1 MNKELITEEWAILR
15 DWLPQDLEASA
26 KEHGFIRRSSGRV
39 SAEIWLRLI
48 LMHVVGGLSLK
59 QTMLRASELGWAELS
74 AVALF
79 KRLRVAHPWLSKLC
93 AEQLAYQQSRLGE
106 GTLWPREW
114 QMRLIDA
121 TDVQEP
127 GSTGTAWRVH
137 YSLRMPHMVCDH
149 FEITDTK
156 GGEKFGRFA
165 FGRGELVVA
174 DRGYCHRPGLA
185 HVLDSGA
192 HGLVRWNPSAFPL
205 ECECGASSSLLGW
218 LKRLPARAS
227 RECPVWFSHDGR
239 RYPLRLC
246 AVRKSRLASER
257 TQQKLLK
264 AAEERGQRVREENLE
279 YARYVMVLCSAPASM
294 LSCHSALEIYRGRW
308 QVELAFKRLKSLLDA
323 GHVPKEGDD
332 SARAWMQAKIL
343 SALLIE
349 RTLWAGEFLSPW
361 GYVVG
366 FRGAS
371 QPLEPIRGNSRLPE
385 RYSCPP
391 LESSALA

>member
-1 MNKELITEEWAILR
+1 MKKELILEEWAVLR

-26 KEHGFIRRSSGRV
+26 KENGFIRRSSGRV
-39 SAEIWLRLI
+39 NAEIWLRLI

-79 KRLRVAHPWLSKLC
+79 KRLRVAQPWLSKLC
-93 AEQLAYQQSRLGE
+93 AEQLAYQQSRLDE
-106 GTLWPREW
+106 DTPWPKEL
-114 QMRLIDA
+114 QVRLIDA

-149 FEITDTK
+149 FEITDAK
-156 GGEKFGRFA
+156 GGEKFGRFD
-165 FGRGELVVA
+165 FGKEELVVA

-192 HGLVRWNPSAFPL
+192 HGLVRWNPPCFPL
-205 ECECGASSSLLGW
+205 ERSCSASSSLLEW

-227 RECPVWFSHDGR
+227 RECPVWFRNDDR
-239 RYPLRLC
+239 RYQLRLC
-246 AVRKSRLASER
+246 AVRKSRLATER
-257 TQQKLLK
+257 AQQKLLK
-264 AAEERGQRVREENLE
+264 AARERGYQVREDNLE
-279 YARYVMVLCSAPASM
+279 YARYVMVLCSAPADM
-294 LSCHSALEIYRGRW
+294 LPCHSALELYRGRW

-323 GHVPKEGDD
+323 GHVPKESDD

-349 RTLWAGEFLSPW
+349 RTLWTGEFLSPW
-361 GYVVG
+361 GYVIG
-366 FRGAS
+366 YRGAS
-371 QPLEPIRGNSRLPE
+371 QSVDTLRGGSRLPE
-385 RYSCPP
+385 RHSCSPV
-391 LESSALA
+391 ESSALA